1 MRKLY
6 LAGWVFVF
14 LMAWAGIRG
23 TPPDLTPGPAF
34 THPETPPFTPR
45 GEAASW
51 FAKIRP
57 HCNPV
62 EVETRHRW
70 TPPPGT
76 FDGAAYSAACWA
88 LAGRVDRAREI
99 IDGLDGERRWGAAG
113 IVFNLAHP
121 VADAGDDRAAG
132 PIMEMVVEYWPDHY
146 MALYH
151 AGMAR
156 LGLGDREAARDYLE
170 RFLERYDAPDGWTA
184 SARAALEEL
193 GG

>member
-14 LMAWAGIRG
+14 LTAWMGARG
-23 TPPDLTPGPAF
+23 APPALTSAPGG
-34 THPETPPFTPR
+34 THPTTPPFTPR
-45 GEAASW
+45 GDAARW
-51 FAKIRP
+51 FSAIRP

-70 TPPPGT
+70 RAPPQT

-99 IDGLDGERRWGAAG
+99 IDRLDASRRWQAAG

-156 LGLGDREAARDYLE
+156 YGLGDRDAARDYLE
-170 RFLERYDAPDGWTA
+170 RFLDRYDAPDGWTS
-184 SARAALEEL
+184 SARATLAEL